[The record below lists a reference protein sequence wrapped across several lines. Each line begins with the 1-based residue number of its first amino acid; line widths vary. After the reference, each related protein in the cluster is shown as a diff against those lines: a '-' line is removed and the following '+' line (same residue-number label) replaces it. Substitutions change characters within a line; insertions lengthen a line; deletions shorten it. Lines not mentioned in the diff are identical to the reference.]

1 MKISEIHEALF
12 EFLLEENKK
21 NKNFRFTTRM
31 NNSRDR
37 LANKYWFI
45 GNDTY
50 LEISFWDGKD
60 SIAKINSIGFTVDLK
75 KNKVYYNMSSKN
87 KNGLEV
93 IDEIVRTLD
102 VPFIKEDY
110 WEKILLPYITSA
122 DQIVACLKSFITNEK
137 VKIDTIV
144 QKYPKSGIKFISDDK
159 FNTQLA
165 KISEYR

>member
-1 MKISEIHEALF
+1 MKISQIHEALF

-60 SIAKINSIGFTVDLK
+60 NIAKINSIGFTVDLK

-87 KNGLEV
+87 KNGKEV
-93 IDEIVRTLD
+93 IAEIVKALD

-110 WEKILLPYITSA
+110 WEKVLIHYIISIN
-122 DQIVACLKSFITNEK
+122 DIINCLKEFILNEK
-137 VKIDTIV
+137 LEIDKII
-144 QKYPKSGIKFISDDK
+144 QKHPNSGIKFILEEK
-159 FNTQLA
+159 FNTQQA
-165 KISEYR
+165 KIKEYR